1 MNAKAVIF
9 GAIFCGLASTA
20 FTFNDINP
28 GTKDYRWIAVDG
40 PYACPSKE
48 DVLLIVKH
56 HTDQTE
62 LQMTDGLRAYYLVSG
77 TIVRLVEED
86 SASGMSK
93 IHIAGITSDLWTLT
107 RFLSKHALMDA
118 YGVIETPENSGLIS
132 AQQPSVSNT
141 GERTDA
147 KPAPGLSP

>member
-9 GAIFCGLASTA
+9 GAIFCGLAPVALS
-20 FTFNDINP
+20 FDDINP
-28 GTKDYRWIAVDG
+28 GSKGYRWIAVDG
-40 PYACPSKE
+40 PYACSSKE
-48 DVLLIVKH
+48 DVRLIVKH

-62 LQMTDGLRAYYLVSG
+62 LRMTEELRAYYLVFG
-77 TIVRLVEED
+77 TIVQLVQED

-93 IHIAGITSDLWTLT
+93 IHIAGISSDLWTLT
-107 RFLSKHALMDA
+107 RFLSKRPLMDA

-132 AQQPSVSNT
+132 AQQPSASNAR
-141 GERTDA
+141 ERADE